1 MVVIMTKAMEEFIN
15 ILMNEPE
22 TAYDYFA
29 NNYYEFS
36 KSEIVDITK
45 EFIYAIYNIPQFD
58 RLIYNIAMELESYYD
73 E

>member
-1 MVVIMTKAMEEFIN
+1 MTKTMEEFIN

-22 TAYDYFA
+22 KAYGYFA

-45 EFIYAIYNIPQFD
+45 EFIYAIYNAPQFD
-58 RLIYNIAMELESYYD
+58 TQMYNIGFELGNYYTV
-73 E
+73 